1 MRVSGPMG
9 RTRWGEF
16 DGKKQMRERGR
27 EMKRAETTR
36 AVDPESAKTGSA
48 KTGSATTAA
57 PARGLPGGLAGWL
70 LGRLRGIR
78 RAPARLA
85 VLERITLAPR
95 QSLSLIEAEG
105 RRFLVATSPEGTPA
119 FYALD
124 RESPSRQVGRG
135 QSAGQPATAGRKS
148 PRSGVDRDLRVSW

>member
-1 MRVSGPMG
+1 
-9 RTRWGEF
+9 
-16 DGKKQMRERGR
+16 
-27 EMKRAETTR
+27 MKRAEATR
-36 AVDPESAKTGSA
+36 SADTGSA
-48 KTGSATTAA
+48 KSGSATAAA
-57 PARGLPGGLAGWL
+57 PARGFPGGLAGWL
-70 LGRLRGIR
+70 LGRMRGIR
-78 RAPARLA
+78 RVPARLA

-135 QSAGQPATAGRKS
+135 QSAGRPSAARRKS
-148 PRSGVDRDLRVSW
+148 ARSGVDSDLRVSW